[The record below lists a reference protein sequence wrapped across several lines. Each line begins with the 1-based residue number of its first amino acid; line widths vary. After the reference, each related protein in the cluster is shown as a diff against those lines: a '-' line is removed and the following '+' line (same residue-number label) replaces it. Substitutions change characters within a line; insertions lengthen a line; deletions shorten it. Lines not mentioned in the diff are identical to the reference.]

1 MLKIIRFASPSY
13 NMVMW
18 SCNAPSSYFEEN
30 ACTGEVRVDGD
41 SQLYRH
47 GNQDYPADGDLL
59 PGIEGFRIDGEPR
72 LGSTLTACGYPTN
85 GTALCYFQWV
95 HLENGIRQYIE
106 GALKPD
112 YVVTADDVGTLLAI
126 DCTPFDDNGRHSLFP
141 SGDLVTEF
149 ANSGNKITCEPEMQS
164 HIDACIL
171 NGRAE
176 FEVFLLH
183 SPEEWELATLVLTRP
198 SCQIKLKHTGEVI
211 VDEQYSPNLQVYFPF
226 DMAID
231 AKRKGKAV

>member
-1 MLKIIRFASPSY
+1 MGIKI
-13 NMVMW
+13 
-18 SCNAPSSYFEEN
+18 
-30 ACTGEVRVDGD
+30 T
-41 SQLYRH
+41 QLM
-47 GNQDYPADGDLL
+47 
-59 PGIEGFRIDGEPR
+59 GFRIDGEPR

-126 DCTPFDDNGRHSLFP
+126 DCTPFDDNGRHVSSQKLRIIEYLSSFF
-141 SGDLVTEF
+141 SSSSSEL
-149 ANSGNKITCEPEMQS
+149 NSTYEPEMQS

-211 VDEQYSPNLQVYFPF
+211 VDEQLRDLIVLVIRSFQKK
-226 DMAID
+226 AID